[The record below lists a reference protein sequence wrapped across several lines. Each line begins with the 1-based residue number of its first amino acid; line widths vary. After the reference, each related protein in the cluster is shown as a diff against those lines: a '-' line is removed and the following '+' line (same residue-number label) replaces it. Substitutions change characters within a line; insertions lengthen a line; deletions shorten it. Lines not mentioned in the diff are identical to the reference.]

1 MFGPGGSLEVD
12 AVSVLF
18 RTAPSGKESRSYP
31 GDPNRIPSNSD
42 LRSALSPGYYQA
54 REALEVA
61 AVVACVGMR
70 AGAFAQ
76 LPLKSYRDKGG
87 YSEEVPVQPDLLA
100 NPSTVVVPS
109 VHKTQMSISRDIYGY
124 AAGFI
129 RAVDGAG
136 YPSKVDWLCPDS
148 QIVGEESP
156 DGIDWRIS
164 GQPVDASMIVHIPSR
179 WVLPGRPLGISPLEY
194 SGLVDLARR
203 ARKFGTDWFVNG
215 AMPSAI
221 LYSDDATLTADQAD
235 GILARMMARWSRRQ
249 PAVIGSGM
257 KYEAVSVNADES
269 QFLETMRQVSADIA
283 ISFNLPPERIN
294 AATGGKSEYANISQ
308 NQQQYLLDSI
318 NPDLVVI
325 QEAFARYTPRGQFN
339 RWVTGAFLQ
348 SDLKTRYESYQL
360 GLTGQFITVDEVRV
374 WEDLPPIKAP
384 KTIAPEVPT

>member
-1 MFGPGGSLEVD
+1 VEVD
-12 AVSVLF
+12 RVILF
-18 RTAPSGKESRSYP
+18 KSSPAHTESRSSWV
-31 GDPNRIPSNSD
+31 DPNRIPANSD
-42 LRSALSPGYYQA
+42 VRTALSPGFYQA

-76 LPLKSYRDKGG
+76 LPLKSYRDRNG
-87 YSEEVPVQPDLLA
+87 YSEEVPNQPDLLA
-100 NPSTVVVPS
+100 NPSNVVVPS

-124 AAGFI
+124 AAGVI
-129 RAVDGAG
+129 QAVDAAG
-136 YPSKVDWLCPDS
+136 YPAKADWLCPDS
-148 QIVGEESP
+148 QIIGHEHP
-156 DGIDWRIS
+156 DGIDWRVG
-164 GQPVDASMIVHIPSR
+164 GQPIDAARIIHIPSR

-221 LYSDDATLTADQAD
+221 LYSDQEMDSDAAD
-235 GILARMMARWSRRQ
+235 GLLARMMARWSRRQ

-257 KYEAVSVNADES
+257 KYEKVSVNADES

-348 SDLKTRYESYQL
+348 SDLKTRYESYGL
-360 GLTGQFITVDEVRV
+360 GLAGEFITVDEVRA
-374 WEDLPPIKAP
+374 WEDLPPMSP
-384 KTIAPEVPT
+384 DSRPEGVPA